1 MNSEKEKQL
10 LIEMVMRQT
19 TYTYEDCE
27 EKLNEN
33 NNNYIK
39 VIKEFYGI
47 KEKPK
52 KEVTINQGII
62 REIRGLMDNA
72 SNNFRIK
79 QEMQK
84 RAQEYYEQQQKMLES
99 KKLNKISEEDENN
112 NEN

>member
-19 TYTYEDCE
+19 SYTYEECE
-27 EKLNEN
+27 EKLLENEN
-33 NNNYIK
+33 NYMK
-39 VIKEFYGI
+39 VIKEYYGI

-52 KEVTINQGII
+52 KELTINQGII
-62 REIRGLMDNA
+62 KEIRGLMDNA

-84 RAQEYYEQQQKMLES
+84 RAQEYYEQQQKILES
-99 KKLNKISEEDENN
+99 KKLNKISEEDEIDNKN
-112 NEN
+112 

>member
-19 TYTYEDCE
+19 TYTYEECE
-27 EKLNEN
+27 EKLLENEN
-33 NNNYIK
+33 NYMK
-39 VIKEFYGI
+39 VIKEYYGI

-52 KEVTINQGII
+52 KDLTINQGII
-62 REIRGLMDNA
+62 KEIRGLMDNA

-84 RAQEYYEQQQKMLES
+84 RAQQHYEQQQKILES
-99 KKLNKISEEDENN
+99 KKLKKINEEDIN
-112 NEN
+112 

>member
-1 MNSEKEKQL
+1 MDSEKQKKL

-19 TYTYEDCE
+19 TYTYEECE

-33 NNNYIK
+33 DNNYIK

-47 KEKPK
+47 KEQSK
-52 KEVTINQGII
+52 KDITINQGII
-62 REIRGLMDNA
+62 KEIRGLMDNA

-84 RAQEYYEQQQKMLES
+84 RAEIYYEQQKKLSES
-99 KKLNKISEEDENN
+99 KKLNKINEGDEN
-112 NEN
+112 EN